1 MPYFIGFTLIFDLNP
16 MPQHSSIA
24 RIALMQPCLLACAMS
39 IALLPVKAQP
49 TVPVSL
55 PVSLAQPALSIA
67 QAPPVPQTRPIE
79 AVAEEFA
86 NLIVQ
91 GDFVQAWQYIH
102 PSLRESWSPVDM
114 QESWHDLQ
122 DRTGAFKQFTTFR
135 EDGETV
141 VLADTQFERISDNL
155 VIIFDDT
162 RQWIVGVD
170 FPQE

>member
-1 MPYFIGFTLIFDLNP
+1 MS
-16 MPQHSSIA
+16 QHSSIA
-24 RIALMQPCLLACAMS
+24 RIALMQPCLLACALS

-49 TVPVSL
+49 IA

-67 QAPPVPQTRPIE
+67 QAPAVPQTRPIA

-86 NLIVQ
+86 NLMVQ

-102 PSLRESWSPVDM
+102 PSLRTSWSPVDM

-141 VLADTQFERISDNL
+141 VLADTQFEKVSDNL